1 MNYKHNQQKTATNS
15 CSTPDTLAD
24 RLAYVEALVDM
35 NALVLEAIWPS
46 TCSSSNIVPLRSF
59 IHQVL
64 KRSRTTYSTLQT
76 AFFYLFRARPAILRQ
91 LHAQQH
97 PQLAFIQCGR
107 RMFLASLMV
116 ASKFVQDKTYRNAA
130 WANMAG
136 LDVQEINMAERV
148 FLELLGYRLYVAQ
161 ATFDQWHSLLHT
173 HVYAKSM
180 TSVPTQQQQLFPSST
195 TTTTTTTTTK
205 KRPLAS
211 SSLSP
216 PATPP
221 ALSPASLASS
231 STCSSP
237 NVASPAPR
245 VPSSSSILHPPAGE
259 KTRNSNNK
267 RSLAHLL
274 NSPVPTSQE
283 EPVRKRTCLASSS

>member
-1 MNYKHNQQKTATNS
+1 MNNRHYQKTTTGAS
-15 CSTPDTLAD
+15 STPDTIAD

-46 TCSSSNIVPLRSF
+46 TCSSNNIVPLRSF

-136 LDVQEINMAERV
+136 LEVQEINMAERV

-161 ATFDQWHSLLHT
+161 ATFDQWHTLLHT

-180 TSVPTQQQQLFPSST
+180 TSVPTQQQPLFPSSSST
-195 TTTTTTTTTK
+195 TTTTNRT
-205 KRPLAS
+205 PY
-211 SSLSP
+211 LSP
-216 PATPP
+216 PSTPP
-221 ALSPASLASS
+221 ALSPVSLASS

-237 NVASPAPR
+237 NLSSPALP
-245 VPSSSSILHPPAGE
+245 PSSTTTTAE
-259 KTRNSNNK
+259 KPRNNK

-274 NSPVPTSQE
+274 NSP
-283 EPVRKRTCLASSS
+283 EPARKRTCLSSSS